1 MSTLRI
7 YTHINTQVYTHVHTH
22 MCIHTYVH
30 THTHADAHACTHT
43 GNAVTCRQTCKSFRM
58 TVHVDLAVFHVSDS
72 VGSVVVMLPRTTYTA
87 SSATHVPQRCGPSSN
102 QLYAVE
108 CFTQVIHTDT
118 QTYVCTYATFV
129 YAGWKGVLAL

>member
-1 MSTLRI
+1 MSTL
-7 YTHINTQVYTHVHTH
+7 YLHTH
-22 MCIHTYVH
+22 TQAHLH
-30 THTHADAHACTHT
+30 THTHTDAHACTHT
-43 GNAVTCRQTCKSFRM
+43 GNAVICRQTCKSFRM

-108 CFTQVIHTDT
+108 RFTQVIHTDT
-118 QTYVCTYATFV
+118 QTYVRTLRLFMQDGRAYWHCDMCQKCIKPGT
-129 YAGWKGVLAL
+129 

>member
-1 MSTLRI
+1 MSTL
-7 YTHINTQVYTHVHTH
+7 YL
-22 MCIHTYVH
+22 H
-30 THTHADAHACTHT
+30 THTHKHTYIHTHT
-43 GNAVTCRQTCKSFRM
+43 LMHTHALTHAHTQGMLSYAFRM
-58 TVHVDLAVFHVSDS
+58 MVHVDLAVFHVSDS